1 MGIGR
6 NTILISG
13 ILVGFLVGT
22 LTVSSIAEAAPKGQP
37 FQQLQEQVTD
47 VVKTIAPVIE
57 VFETAQVDSFFDVFY
72 RIELGEKNAE
82 DIADIQNQ
90 VCPDGEVVVGID
102 ANGKIICRLFEVGP
116 PPTPDCDVFGPDSLT
131 TTLVK
136 ADLAARA
143 VTYTLKNNQD
153 CELTYLQGFKSIITI
168 RNAQNSFELVE
179 LTLGPLEELE
189 VVSEVPIPD
198 PKESVRWTIF
208 NQISL
213 DNPTSFGNC
222 VVFTTPD
229 LCPISGNFIFIG

>member
-116 PPTPDCDVFGPDSLT
+116 PPTPE
-131 TTLVK
+131 TLVK

-189 VVSEVPIPD
+189 VVSEVPIPS
-198 PKESVRWTIF
+198 PKTDVRWTIF